1 VTPHRREVAGLGEK
15 ANVETIAGERLNERG
30 TSAVPDRGESQIE
43 SLTRPTL
50 AGWAA
55 LLAGCGYFGSWG

>member
-55 LLAGCGYFGSWG
+55 KLARCGYFGSWG